1 MPHGE
6 TCPGKA
12 SIKVKLKQNG
22 DKASERLVLEGASK
36 RHLIFPLPKQDWRY
50 VKRQL
55 QKRWNLGKPNCS

>member
-36 RHLIFPLPKQDWRY
+36 RHLIFPLPKTGLAVCKTSATEALEFGQT
-50 VKRQL
+50 
-55 QKRWNLGKPNCS
+55 